1 MSSAHFTRRI
11 VGLGAASIVAFGGAL
26 VGGVAPAQAASV
38 DTSYTCTT
46 INGPATSAVKI
57 KLSLPETAKAGSTVK
72 SRKFKMDI
80 ALPAELV
87 GTLNFFGIKSL
98 SGDATGL
105 KYKVGKTT
113 VAVTG
118 AKIPETPVPASGPM
132 TLKLKG
138 TSAAFVAPAVGTHVV
153 KVPKKYTMN
162 LVSNGATLDTPSCV
176 LDKGAA
182 SKLGS
187 LTTTKNRQGALGLR
201 P

>member
-1 MSSAHFTRRI
+1 
-11 VGLGAASIVAFGGAL
+11 
-26 VGGVAPAQAASV
+26 
-38 DTSYTCTT
+38 
-46 INGPATSAVKI
+46 
-57 KLSLPETAKAGSTVK
+57 
-72 SRKFKMDI
+72 
-80 ALPAELV
+80 
-87 GTLNFFGIKSL
+87 
-98 SGDATGL
+98 
-105 KYKVGKTT
+105 
-113 VAVTG
+113 
-118 AKIPETPVPASGPM
+118 M